1 MVGPPE
7 GPTKIDKDKD
17 VHAFEE
23 NTLKSRDKRDKN
35 LPVLEIVN
43 HNFFIYRFD
52 LVDNDNMTKRQ
63 SLKVEIHRSTVST
76 VGWLTYKFHQ

>member
-35 LPVLEIVN
+35 LPTVLEIVD
-43 HNFFIYRFD
+43 HNF
-52 LVDNDNMTKRQ
+52 L
-63 SLKVEIHRSTVST
+63 STVLTLST
-76 VGWLTYKFHQ
+76 MTIRLKDNH

>member
-35 LPVLEIVN
+35 LPTVLEIVN

-63 SLKVEIHRSTVST
+63 SLKVEIHRCTLYSLNSE
-76 VGWLTYKFHQ
+76 Q